1 LEIYKIKR
9 NSFVNLGKYHLNILK
24 NYINISH
31 ILICLAFQSIGY
43 ALTKNPFIGA
53 IAGIFFFAGREITQ
67 AEYRNIEAS
76 PSKLRK
82 DMSVFGG
89 FNPKYWTLK
98 SIVADLTI
106 PSVITVLIAF
116 VLK

>member
-1 LEIYKIKR
+1 
-9 NSFVNLGKYHLNILK
+9 LK

-31 ILICLAFQSIGY
+31 ILICLALQGIGY

-67 AEYRNIEAS
+67 TEYRNIEAS
-76 PSKLRK
+76 VSKLRK
-82 DMSVFGG
+82 DMNMFGG

-98 SIVADLTI
+98 ALIADLTI
-106 PSVITVLIAF
+106 PSVIVITIAII
-116 VLK
+116 LQIL

>member
-1 LEIYKIKR
+1 
-9 NSFVNLGKYHLNILK
+9 LK
-24 NYINISH
+24 NYLNISH
-31 ILICLAFQSIGY
+31 ILICLALQGIGY

-67 AEYRNIEAS
+67 TEYRNIEAS

-98 SIVADLTI
+98 ALIADLTI
-106 PSVITVLIAF
+106 PSLLVITIAII
-116 VLK
+116 LHYAIR

>member
-1 LEIYKIKR
+1 M
-9 NSFVNLGKYHLNILK
+9 K
-24 NYINISH
+24 NYLNISH
-31 ILICLAFQSIGY
+31 ILICLALEVIGY
-43 ALTKNPFIGA
+43 VLTKDPFIGA

-67 AEYRNIEAS
+67 TEYRNIEAS

-82 DMSVFGG
+82 DMPMFGG
-89 FNPKYWTLK
+89 LNPKYWTLK
-98 SIVADLTI
+98 ALVADLTI

>member
-1 LEIYKIKR
+1 
-9 NSFVNLGKYHLNILK
+9 LK
-24 NYINISH
+24 NYLNISH
-31 ILICLAFQSIGY
+31 ILICLALQGIGY
-43 ALTKNPFIGA
+43 ALTKDPFFGA
-53 IAGIFFFAGREITQ
+53 IAGIFFFAGREISQT
-67 AEYRNIEAS
+67 EYRNIEAS

-89 FNPKYWTLK
+89 LNPKYWTLK
-98 SIVADLTI
+98 AFFADLTI

>member
-1 LEIYKIKR
+1 
-9 NSFVNLGKYHLNILK
+9 LK
-24 NYINISH
+24 NYLNISH
-31 ILICLAFQSIGY
+31 ILICLALQGIGY

-53 IAGIFFFAGREITQ
+53 VAGIFFFAGREISQT
-67 AEYRNIEAS
+67 EYRNIEAS

-98 SIVADLTI
+98 AMLADLTI
-106 PSVITVLIAF
+106 PSLLVITIAII
-116 VLK
+116 LQIL